1 MSFQTIVTNL
11 RAARIRKKRAIEMRL
26 RPKQIGY
33 FMIIPLLIHLSILTL
48 YPSVF
53 SIYLSL
59 TSYDLLRPREY
70 PFVGLKNYIEGL
82 RNPVFWNSLK
92 VTLIYAAVAVSSE
105 FLLGLGFAL
114 LVNKWFRRSM
124 IIRTLFIIPLVLT
137 PVIAGLMWRFMYEP
151 KIGLI
156 SFFLRNL
163 GFEEIVWLGN
173 PTTALIAVIIVDV
186 WQQFPFMFLIFLA
199 GVTSLPQPP
208 FEAADLDGASSWQKF
223 RHITIPMLTPIMLLG
238 GIFRTFGA
246 FNIFDTIFVVT
257 QGGPGY
263 STEMIGVLLFDIGFD
278 FRHVG
283 EAAALSIIVNGI
295 VLALSVNL
303 IMLLFRQLGRG
314 R

>member
-1 MSFQTIVTNL
+1 M
-11 RAARIRKKRAIEMRL
+11 
-26 RPKQIGY
+26 
-33 FMIIPLLIHLSILTL
+33 
-48 YPSVF
+48 
-53 SIYLSL
+53 
-59 TSYDLLRPREY
+59 
-70 PFVGLKNYIEGL
+70 
-82 RNPVFWNSLK
+82 
-92 VTLIYAAVAVSSE
+92 YAAAAVSSE

-114 LVNKWFRRSM
+114 LVNKWFRRST
-124 IIRTLFIIPLVLT
+124 IVRTLFIIPLVLT

-151 KIGLI
+151 KIGLV

-163 GFEEIVWLGN
+163 GLEEIVWLGN
-173 PTTALIAVIIVDV
+173 PTTALIAAIIVDI

-199 GVTSLPQPP
+199 GLTSLPQPP

-238 GIFRTFGA
+238 CIFRTFGA

-283 EAAALSIIVNGI
+283 EAAALSIVVNGI

-303 IMLLFRQLGRG
+303 IMLLFRQLRRGRG
-314 R
+314 